1 MATSKIYIEMQG
13 KDKKMESRSAG
24 GLLLLFSVVVFF
36 LVFFSFCERLIF
48 ILQSGLLCVL
58 TPVFVVLKRAE
69 ISVKSCSSVK

>member
-36 LVFFSFCERLIF
+36 LFFFFL
-48 ILQSGLLCVL
+48 
-58 TPVFVVLKRAE
+58 
-69 ISVKSCSSVK
+69 